1 MKTTLLLMVWL
12 APGALWADAQD
23 CPLQTGTLNGAYVLR
38 STGFAMGSPFAA
50 VGVSTYDGQGN
61 FTLTGT
67 VSFNGTITRGLSG
80 SGTYTVN
87 SDCTGSQTF
96 GTGPN
101 ASHFD
106 FVISPNGREIT
117 YIQTDNGAVITA
129 AAVRQDH

>member
-12 APGALWADAQD
+12 APGALWAQAQL
-23 CPLQTGTLNGAYVLR
+23 CPLQAATLNGSYVLR
-38 STGFAMGSPFAA
+38 STGFAVGSPFAA

-67 VSFNGTITRGLSG
+67 GSFNGTIMRGLSG

-87 SDCTGSQTF
+87 RDCTGSQVF
-96 GTGPN
+96 GAGPG

-106 FVISPNGREIT
+106 FVISPSGKEIT

-129 AAVRQDH
+129 TAVRQDH